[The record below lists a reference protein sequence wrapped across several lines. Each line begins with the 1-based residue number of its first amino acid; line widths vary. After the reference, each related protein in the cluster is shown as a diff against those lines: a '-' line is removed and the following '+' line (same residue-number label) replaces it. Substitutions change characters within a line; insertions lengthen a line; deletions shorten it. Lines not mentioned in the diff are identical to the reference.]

1 MPGVIRAHL
10 SGQAHPSGPQ
20 PMRYGM
26 EFTDLTLAIE
36 DNLAIVTLNR
46 PEARNAYTLEMIDSI
61 VRVLDA
67 LEQNDDVRCV
77 ILTGAGTAFSAGGD
91 LKAMKEHTGMFAG
104 DQVRLR
110 SAYMRG
116 IQRIP
121 RRFAR
126 FEKPIIAAINGP
138 AVGAGL
144 DLACMHD
151 IRIAADGARFGSS
164 LWLGL
169 IPGDG
174 GAYLLARIV
183 GFPRALDLILT
194 GRTIDTEA
202 ERYGLINEIAVDV
215 GMPTSP
221 RSAPPRSQ
229 QTRRCRAHGQERD
242 VPVLGHDARPRAQP
256 GGDLPGHRAE
266 HPRSR
271 RGRAGAARPPQ
282 AELQGLRART
292 RTPPG
297 TRHAAGG
304 AQRNAPQRA
313 LQGAPGGWRGCLGGK
328 VPLERL

>member
-1 MPGVIRAHL
+1 MPGVFRAHL

-36 DNLAIVTLNR
+36 DNVAIVTLNR

-126 FEKPIIAAINGP
+126 FEKPVIAAINGP

-144 DLACMHD
+144 DLACMCD

-164 LWLGL
+164 FVKLGL

-183 GFPRALDLILT
+183 GFPRALDLVLT
-194 GRTIDTEA
+194 GRTIDTLEA

-215 GMPTSP
+215 DVLDL
-221 RSAPPRSQ
+221 AKK
-229 QTRRCRAHGQERD
+229 RA
-242 VPVLGHDARPRAQP
+242 
-256 GGDLPGHRAE
+256 
-266 HPRSR
+266 SKI
-271 RGRAGAARPPQ
+271 AA
-282 AELQGLRART
+282 
-292 RTPPG
+292 
-297 TRHAAGG
+297 
-304 AQRNAPQRA
+304 NAPLAVRMAKSAMYHSWDMTLDHA
-313 LQGAPGGWRGCLGGK
+313 LNLAATYQGIVQNTPDHDEGVQALLDRRKPNFKG
-328 VPLERL
+328 

>member
-144 DLACMHD
+144 DLACMCD

-164 LWLGL
+164 FVKLGL

-183 GFPRALDLILT
+183 GFPRALDLVLT
-194 GRTIDTEA
+194 GRTIDTLEA

-215 GMPTSP
+215 DVLDL
-221 RSAPPRSQ
+221 AKK
-229 QTRRCRAHGQERD
+229 RA
-242 VPVLGHDARPRAQP
+242 
-256 GGDLPGHRAE
+256 
-266 HPRSR
+266 SKI
-271 RGRAGAARPPQ
+271 AA
-282 AELQGLRART
+282 
-292 RTPPG
+292 
-297 TRHAAGG
+297 
-304 AQRNAPQRA
+304 NAPLAVRMAKSAMYQSWDMTLDHA
-313 LQGAPGGWRGCLGGK
+313 LNLAATYQGIVQNTPDHDEGVQALLDRRKPNFKG
-328 VPLERL
+328 

>member
-126 FEKPIIAAINGP
+126 FEKPVIAAINGP

-144 DLACMHD
+144 DLACMCD

-164 LWLGL
+164 FVKLGL

-183 GFPRALDLILT
+183 GFPRALDLVLT
-194 GRTIDTEA
+194 GRTIDTLEA

-215 GMPTSP
+215 DVLDL
-221 RSAPPRSQ
+221 AKK
-229 QTRRCRAHGQERD
+229 RA
-242 VPVLGHDARPRAQP
+242 AKI
-256 GGDLPGHRAE
+256 
-266 HPRSR
+266 
-271 RGRAGAARPPQ
+271 AA
-282 AELQGLRART
+282 
-292 RTPPG
+292 
-297 TRHAAGG
+297 
-304 AQRNAPQRA
+304 NAPLAVRMAKSAMYQSWDMTLDHA
-313 LQGAPGGWRGCLGGK
+313 LNLAATYQGIVQNTPDHDEGVQALLDRRKPNFKG
-328 VPLERL
+328 